1 MTDPLRLG
9 AGPVEPA
16 DPAAPPEPAE
26 EQAPARAWRGPSA
39 RRWTLFAAIA
49 LVIVGLDRITKAW
62 ILENLEIGERIQVI
76 GDLVRLVHW
85 RNSGAL
91 FGLLPDTA
99 AVFAVVSVVVVGLI
113 IWYHRVAGRGILVTI
128 ALALL
133 LGGAIGNLI
142 DRVTLG
148 SVVDFVDIG
157 IGSLR
162 FYTFNVADAAITTA
176 IVMLIGLALL
186 PKLGEVGTSG

>member
-1 MTDPLRLG
+1 
-9 AGPVEPA
+9 
-16 DPAAPPEPAE
+16 
-26 EQAPARAWRGPSA
+26 
-39 RRWTLFAAIA
+39 
-49 LVIVGLDRITKAW
+49 
-62 ILENLEIGERIQVI
+62 
-76 GDLVRLVHW
+76 VRLVHW
-85 RNSGAL
+85 RNTGAL

-99 AVFAVVSVVVVGLI
+99 AVFAAVSFVVVGLI
-113 IWYHRVAGRGILVTI
+113 VWYHRVAGRGILVTI

>member
-1 MTDPLRLG
+1 VSDPGRLF
-9 AGPVEPA
+9 
-16 DPAAPPEPAE
+16 AAPPEPAGE
-26 EQAPARAWRGPSA
+26 TEPPASTGGQAPASAWRGPSV

-49 LVIVGLDRITKAW
+49 LTVVALDRGTKAW

-85 RNSGAL
+85 RNTGAL

-99 AVFAVVSVVVVGLI
+99 AVFAAVSFVVVGLI
-113 IWYHRVAGRGILVTI
+113 VWYHRVAGRGILVTI